1 MPKEFFVNGD
11 RLTCDDQETFDRLR
25 DQFKENVLV
34 DERGFESQVCFILIF
49 FNEC

>member
-11 RLTCDDQETFDRLR
+11 RWTCDDQETFDRLR

-34 DERGFESQVCFILIF
+34 DDRGWESKV
-49 FNEC
+49 